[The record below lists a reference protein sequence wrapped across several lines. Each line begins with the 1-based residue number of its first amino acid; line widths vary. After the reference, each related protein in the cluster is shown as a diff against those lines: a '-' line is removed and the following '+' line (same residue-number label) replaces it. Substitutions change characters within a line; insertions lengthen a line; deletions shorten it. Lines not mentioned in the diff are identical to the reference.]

1 MARSEPQRAS
11 AGWRLTRQVAAV
23 LIAVVAATTPSSV
36 NGTPAATNAGANNN
50 LHVLA
55 AGCIAGLN
63 PC

>member
-1 MARSEPQRAS
+1 MFGGAAAIALTVGLGGVAVENVTS
-11 AGWRLTRQVAAV
+11 A
-23 LIAVVAATTPSSV
+23 VAATTPSSV

-50 LHVLA
+50 VHVLA